1 VTDTPT
7 PVSLRVKPGP
17 NRLAVTG
24 IGNAMLDIISQ
35 DSNEVYAQLGLVKAA
50 MSLIQE
56 EQLATFFNAM
66 GETIQMSGGSVA
78 NSIAGVAALGGTCGY
93 IGKVADDEFGRIF
106 THDLKS
112 MGVELDLAIAT
123 ANEGATGRCHVFI
136 TSDAQRTM
144 ATYLGASNQLHVA
157 DINETLIARS
167 EITYVEGYLF
177 DLPPAKEAIKK
188 VVNFAHDYDS
198 MVALS
203 LSDMFCVDR
212 HRRDFL
218 ELVTN
223 DVDVLLANE
232 TEICSLFQVTSLDAA
247 FANLEELGILAVV
260 TRGPVGADVLTVTG
274 VVTVPAHEVEH
285 VVDQNGA
292 GDMFASGFLY
302 GLALGADPVESA
314 ELGSLCA
321 GEIISH
327 LGARPEN
334 DLEELAI
341 EAGLL

>member
-1 VTDTPT
+1 MTESPT

-35 DSNEVYAQLGLVKAA
+35 DSNEVYRQLGLVKAS
-50 MSLIQE
+50 MSLIQKD
-56 EQLATFFNAM
+56 QLETFTNAM
-66 GETIQMSGGSVA
+66 GPTVQMSGGSVA

-93 IGKVADDEFGRIF
+93 IGKVADDDFGQRF
-106 THDLKS
+106 RHDLTS
-112 MGVELDLAIAT
+112 MGVEVDLAIA
-123 ANEGATGRCHVFI
+123 AADEGATGRCHVFI
-136 TSDAQRTM
+136 TDDAQRTM
-144 ATYLGASNQLHVA
+144 ATYLGASNQLHVSE
-157 DINETLIARS
+157 IKETLIARS

-177 DLPPAKEAIKK
+177 DLPPAKEAIHK

-223 DVDVLLANE
+223 DVDVLLCNE
-232 TEICSLFQVTSLDAA
+232 TEICSLFQVPTLDRA
-247 FANLEELGILAVV
+247 FQNLEELGILAVV
-260 TRGPVGADVLTVTG
+260 TRGPLGADVLTVTG
-274 VVTVPAHEVEH
+274 VVSVPAHEVEH

-314 ELGSLCA
+314 VLGSLCA